1 MPLEDLEDLG
11 FIVTRSPP
19 DFVPA
24 MGTVYGF
31 GQQWGLSPEGDN
43 EDEIIAAARNHKAL
57 YDKLTQAMNTFAD
70 NYANWGSMTAQQ
82 KDTANRQAQRVL
94 ANLVRMQRGDLSSG
108 GV

>member
-1 MPLEDLEDLG
+1 MPLEDLTDLG
-11 FIVTRSPP
+11 FTVTRSPP

-43 EDEIIAAARNHKAL
+43 EDEIIAQAKNHKAL
-57 YDKLTQAMNTFAD
+57 YDKMTQALTFFAD
-70 NYANWGSMTAQQ
+70 NYANWGTMTAQQ
-82 KDTANRQAQRVL
+82 KDAANRQAQRAL
-94 ANLVRMQRGDLSSG
+94 ANLVRMTRGDLTSG